1 MRASYFLDALCDI
14 VTRLETMPVVEK
26 RITALEEWFLEAE
39 ALDDVLV
46 VDFAASLLYNAA
58 RRGRPDLSFGLLRD
72 YIASLPAEAGVV
84 ERAAAGEAALAPVMN
99 GSREFVFVPLSD
111 LSGNVLGA
119 LFIFSTHARRYFV
132 ERRAELRLV
141 ADKIRDMLLIG
152 RLLRAAPDG
161 RAYQDRSA
169 PAASFIN
176 RMNIPMF
183 VLTLEGELLSV
194 NQSLLAKLKFAN
206 ADEFVARCDIFQ
218 NLFSREE
225 LRQRM
230 ERQDGLRGKRLSLT
244 DAAGECVTLSLT
256 AVRMEDLIVGTLF
269 DVSEYVRATDDLRE
283 SLKMQE
289 FLNDKL
295 ISAALLQ
302 QKTVSSAMRALA
314 RLAEYRDHHTG
325 DHLQRICEYSRLIA
339 GEIFKRQPYGYKLR
353 SEYCDD
359 IVNSSMLHDIGKV
372 VIPDH
377 ILLKQDRLSGEEWK
391 VMQSH
396 TIKGWTIL
404 NQADCE
410 LGEQSFLTLASQI
423 ALNHHERWDG
433 AGYPNGLAGEKIPM
447 SARICAVADV
457 YDALTSSR
465 PYKKAWHHDEAIR
478 EIKSMSETAFD
489 PVIVDILLSVEKKM
503 LDIRRRFPK

>member
-1 MRASYFLDALCDI
+1 MRASQFIDAMSD
-14 VTRLETMPVVEK
+14 VFTRLESIPVTEK
-26 RITALEEWFLEAE
+26 KITALEEWFLSSEG
-39 ALDDVLV
+39 LDDVLV
-46 VDFAASLLYNAA
+46 ADFRSERLFNAA
-58 RRGRPDLSFGLLRD
+58 QTGHPEFLPAPVFA
-72 YIASLPAEAGVV
+72 YIASLPRQAGVV
-84 ERAAAGEAALAPVMN
+84 KRDPAGEAALAPVLN
-99 GSREFVFVPLSD
+99 GSREFIFFPLKD
-111 LSGNVLGA
+111 VSGEALGA
-119 LFIFSTHARRYFV
+119 LFLFSGHARRYYT
-132 ERRAELRLV
+132 ERRNEIRLL
-141 ADKIRDMLLIG
+141 ADKIRDILIIEYLLGPVGG
-152 RLLRAAPDG
+152 RR
-161 RAYQDRSA
+161 
-169 PAASFIN
+169 PAAEAKKDQTERLAPVKGFIN

-194 NQSLLAKLKFAN
+194 NHSLLAKLKFAD
-206 ADEFVARCDIFQ
+206 ADEFIARCDIFRD
-218 NLFSREE
+218 LFVRGESLQHLDREG
-225 LRQRM
+225 
-230 ERQDGLRGKRLSLT
+230 GLRGKRLTLT
-244 DAAGECVTLSLT
+244 DALGECVTLSLT
-256 AVRMEDLIVGTLF
+256 AVRVEDLIVGTLF
-269 DVSEYVRATDDLRE
+269 DVSEYVRVTDDLRE

-302 QKTVSSAMRALA
+302 QKTVFSAMRALA

-377 ILLKQDRLSGEEWK
+377 ILLKKDKLSDEEWK

-433 AGYPNGLAGEKIPM
+433 TGYPNGLEGEKIPM

-457 YDALTSSR
+457 YDALTSAR
-465 PYKKAWHHDEAIR
+465 PYKSAWQHDDAVR
-478 EIKSMSETAFD
+478 EITTMSR
-489 PVIVDILLSVEKKM
+489 L
-503 LDIRRRFPK
+503 